1 MEKYEHAVVE
11 VGAMAGDVVIF
22 TETATHVRLPCR
34 RPPLLSSR
42 LRRRPFASLTRRGWC
57 GRAR

>member
-22 TETATHVRLPCR
+22 TETATHVRCRSSCVLPCSCSEPR
-34 RPPLLSSR
+34 LL
-42 LRRRPFASLTRRGWC
+42 LAIC
-57 GRAR
+57 